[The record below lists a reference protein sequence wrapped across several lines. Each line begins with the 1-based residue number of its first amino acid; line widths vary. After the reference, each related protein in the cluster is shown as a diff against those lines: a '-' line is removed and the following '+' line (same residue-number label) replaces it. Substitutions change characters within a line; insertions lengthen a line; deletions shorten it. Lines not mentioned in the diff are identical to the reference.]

1 MTNQIAKVVF
11 ENELT
16 QAGLDALKDKYPST
30 LVFDMTN
37 DETFKEARKTRTE
50 MNKLKEAID
59 RRRIDVCKDIK
70 THGDDLIK
78 QIETIYSVVV
88 KPFELEDDR
97 RKKEAEE
104 KQRAYDELISK
115 ERKAISEILNWVQV
129 CRTMPSDE
137 IQNIIEAVDMI
148 DESGFHKDLIH
159 EAIEAKKNTIAQLG
173 QFLQQTMQSE
183 ALAAQA
189 KEANLKLSI
198 EQAINRLKML
208 PMDYMG
214 KPSAGTFAKID
225 ELKSFTPAAEKF
237 GERTQE
243 AIDSLATVIQQLT
256 MIANQAEAME
266 KIKPPAAPTEIELAA
281 AMPFDGGVV
290 EKPRTLKCAISSWA
304 DRSAISN
311 NAYDELIAIVGTFN
325 VLDKTVIQ

>member
-1 MTNQIAKVVF
+1 MTNKIATVVF
-11 ENELT
+11 ESELT
-16 QAGLDALKDKYPST
+16 QAGLDALKEKYPST
-30 LVFDMTN
+30 LILDMTN
-37 DETFKEARKTRTE
+37 DETFKDARKTRTE

-59 RRRIDVCKDIK
+59 RRRIDVCKEIK

-78 QIETIYSVVV
+78 QIESIYSVVV

-104 KQRAYDELISK
+104 KQRIYDELISK
-115 ERKAISEILNWVQV
+115 ERKAISEIAGWVQA
-129 CRTMPSDE
+129 CRSMPSSE

-159 EAIEAKKNTIAQLG
+159 EAIEAKKSTITQLG
-173 QFLQQTMQSE
+173 EILQQAIQSE

-214 KPSAGTFAKID
+214 KPSAGAFSKIA
-225 ELKSFTPAAEKF
+225 ELQSFTPTPEKF
-237 GERTQE
+237 GDRTQE

-266 KIKPPAAPTEIELAA
+266 KLQPAPAKQESTAPCVDAEQ
-281 AMPFDGGVV
+281 
-290 EKPRTLKCAISSWA
+290 PRTLRTAILDWA
-304 DRSAISN
+304 ERCEIHN
-311 NAYDELIAIVGTFN
+311 ECIDELLLIIGAFDA
-325 VLDKTVIQ
+325 LDKEVIQ

>member
-1 MTNQIAKVVF
+1 MTNKIATVVF
-11 ENELT
+11 ESELT
-16 QAGLDALKDKYPST
+16 QAGLDALKEKYPST
-30 LVFDMTN
+30 LILDMTN
-37 DETFKEARKTRTE
+37 DETFKDARKTRTE

-59 RRRIDVCKDIK
+59 RRRIDVCKEIK

-78 QIETIYSVVV
+78 QIESIYSVVV

-104 KQRAYDELISK
+104 KQRIYDELISK
-115 ERKAISEILNWVQV
+115 ERKAISEIIGWVQA
-129 CRTMPSDE
+129 CRSMPSSE

-159 EAIEAKKNTIAQLG
+159 EAIEAKKSTITQLG
-173 QFLQQTMQSE
+173 EILQQAIQSE

-214 KPSAGTFAKID
+214 KPSAGAFAKIA
-225 ELKSFTPAAEKF
+225 ELQSFTPTPEKF
-237 GERTQE
+237 GDRTQE
-243 AIDSLATVIQQLT
+243 AIDSLTTVIQQLT

-266 KIKPPAAPTEIELAA
+266 KLQPAPTKQESTAPRVDAAQPKTLRNAIFDWAERCEIHNE
-281 AMPFDGGVV
+281 
-290 EKPRTLKCAISSWA
+290 CI
-304 DRSAISN
+304 
-311 NAYDELIAIVGTFN
+311 DELFLIIGAFD
-325 VLDKTVIQ
+325 VLDKEVIN

>member
-1 MTNQIAKVVF
+1 MTNKIATVVF
-11 ENELT
+11 ESELT
-16 QAGLDALKDKYPST
+16 QAGLDALKVKYPST
-30 LVFDMTN
+30 LILDMTN
-37 DETFKEARKTRTE
+37 DETFKDARKTRTE

-59 RRRIDVCKDIK
+59 RRRIDVCKEIK

-78 QIETIYSVVV
+78 QIESIYSVVV

-104 KQRAYDELISK
+104 KQRIYDELIAK
-115 ERKAISEILNWVQV
+115 ERKAISEIIGWVQA
-129 CRTMPSDE
+129 CRSMPSSE

-159 EAIEAKKNTIAQLG
+159 EAIEAKKSTITQLG
-173 QFLQQTMQSE
+173 EILQQAIQSE

-198 EQAINRLKML
+198 EQAINRLKIL

-214 KPSAGTFAKID
+214 KPSASAFAKIA
-225 ELKSFTPAAEKF
+225 ELQSFTPTPEKF
-237 GERTQE
+237 GDRTQE
-243 AIDSLATVIQQLT
+243 AIDSLTAVIQQLT

-266 KIKPPAAPTEIELAA
+266 KLQPQPEKSESTAPCVDVA
-281 AMPFDGGVV
+281 G
-290 EKPRTLKCAISSWA
+290 PRTLRIAIFDWA
-304 DRSAISN
+304 ERCEIHN
-311 NAYDELIAIVGTFN
+311 ECIDELLSIIGAFD
-325 VLDKTVIQ
+325 VLDKEVIN

>member
-1 MTNQIAKVVF
+1 MTNKIATVVF
-11 ENELT
+11 ESELT
-16 QAGLDALKDKYPST
+16 QAGLDALKVKYPST
-30 LVFDMTN
+30 LILDMTN
-37 DETFKEARKTRTE
+37 DETFKDARKTRTE

-59 RRRIDVCKDIK
+59 RRRIDVCKEIK

-78 QIETIYSVVV
+78 QIESIYSVVV

-104 KQRAYDELISK
+104 KQRIYDELISK
-115 ERKAISEILNWVQV
+115 DRKAISEIIGWVQA
-129 CRTMPSDE
+129 CRSMPSSE

-159 EAIEAKKNTIAQLG
+159 EAIEAKKSTITQLG
-173 QFLQQTMQSE
+173 EILQQAIQSE

-214 KPSAGTFAKID
+214 KPSADAFAKIA
-225 ELKSFTPAAEKF
+225 ELQSFTPTPEKF
-237 GERTQE
+237 GDRTQE
-243 AIDSLATVIQQLT
+243 AIDSLSTVIQQLT

-266 KIKPPAAPTEIELAA
+266 KLQPAPAKQESTAPCVDAA
-281 AMPFDGGVV
+281 QS
-290 EKPRTLKCAISSWA
+290 RTLRTAIFDWA
-304 DRSAISN
+304 ERCEIHN
-311 NAYDELIAIVGTFN
+311 ECIDELFLIISAFD
-325 VLDKTVIQ
+325 VLDK

>member
-1 MTNQIAKVVF
+1 MTNKIATVVF
-11 ENELT
+11 ESELT
-16 QAGLDALKDKYPST
+16 QAGLDALKEKYPST
-30 LVFDMTN
+30 LILDMTN
-37 DETFKEARKTRTE
+37 DETFKDARKTRTE

-59 RRRIDVCKDIK
+59 RRRIDVCKEIK

-78 QIETIYSVVV
+78 QIELIYSVVV

-104 KQRAYDELISK
+104 KQRIYDEMISK
-115 ERKAISEILNWVQV
+115 ERKAISEIIGWVQA
-129 CRTMPSDE
+129 CRSMPSSE

-159 EAIEAKKNTIAQLG
+159 EAIEAKKSTITQLG
-173 QFLQQTMQSE
+173 EILQQAIQSE

-214 KPSAGTFAKID
+214 KPSAGAFAKIA
-225 ELKSFTPAAEKF
+225 ELQSFTPTPEKF
-237 GERTQE
+237 GDRTQE
-243 AIDSLATVIQQLT
+243 AIDSLTTVIQQLT

-266 KIKPPAAPTEIELAA
+266 KLQPQPVK
-281 AMPFDGGVV
+281 V
-290 EKPRTLKCAISSWA
+290 ESTAPRTDDVQTRTLRAAIFGWA
-304 DRSAISN
+304 ERCEIHN
-311 NAYDELIAIVGTFN
+311 ECIDELLLIIGAFD
-325 VLDKTVIQ
+325 VLDKEVIN